1 MANPYEKYAK
11 PADNPYRKFD
21 QTKEKSML
29 TEIGESA
36 MEGLPGRFG
45 VRTAQGAMGLPG
57 MPIDAMVAG
66 GNFLRRQF
74 DAPEVPVVPGTPA
87 YDWGSPGW
95 REFFEKYVGKANI
108 PDATTEAERITDKAG
123 SFVGGSLPFG
133 PAAIVPA
140 LTATAGS
147 EVGRATDQAGLTGGY
162 GEFGGAIVG
171 GMAPGLVRGQT
182 TAGITGRAPTNEQLR
197 QTADAAYKQADNAG
211 VIVNPNG
218 VGQLATEAKQ
228 VAADFAFDPA
238 LQPGIKVILDRLDEA
253 AQGNVTL
260 KGVDTIR
267 KMAGNVARDGANP
280 SQRELASRLIEKIDD
295 FVDNLSPSSVISGNP
310 QTAAASLKVARDAW
324 RRLRKS
330 EMVDEALTKAERRA
344 ASTGSGGNA
353 DNATRQNIR
362 AILDNQKKARLFS
375 QAERQLMERVV
386 RGSTSQN
393 ALRLVGKLSP
403 EGSGLMAALGIGA
416 TAANPVM
423 STFPAAGFVAKQ
435 GADALTKRN
444 VTRLSE
450 AVRQGGATSRA
461 TANELLLELQRR
473 AKLAGK
479 STLPVLPGSVAP
491 TR

>member
-1 MANPYEKYAK
+1 MSGPWEDYKK
-11 PADNPYRKFD
+11 PSESGPWEDYKGA
-21 QTKEKSML
+21 EKS
-29 TEIGESA
+29 TIAEIGESA
-36 MEGLPGRFG
+36 MKGLPGRFG
-45 VRTAQGAMGLPG
+45 VRTAQGALSLPG
-57 MPIDAMVAG
+57 FPVDAIVG
-66 GNFLRRQF
+66 GSNFLRRQL
-74 DAPEVPVVPGTPA
+74 DIPEINRDPGTPA
-87 YDWGSPGW
+87 YDWGSEGW
-95 REFFEKYVGKANI
+95 RQFFEQYIGKPNI

-133 PAAIVPA
+133 PAAIIPA

-147 EVGRATDQAGLTGGY
+147 EVGRATDQGGLTGGY
-162 GEFGGAIVG
+162 GEFGGAILG
-171 GMAPGLVRGQT
+171 GMAPGLVRGQLT
-182 TAGITGRAPTNEQLR
+182 SGVTGRAPSNEQLR

-310 QTAAASLKVARDAW
+310 QTAAAALKVAREAW

-330 EMVDEALTKAERRA
+330 EMIDEAVTKAERRA

-375 QAERQLMERVV
+375 QAEKRLMERVV

-403 EGSGLMAALGIGA
+403 EGNGLMAALGIGA

-423 STFPAAGFVAKQ
+423 SAFPAAGFVAKQ
-435 GADALTKRN
+435 LADALTKRN
-444 VTRLSE
+444 TGRLSE
-450 AVRQGGATSRA
+450 AVRQGGSASRA
-461 TANELLLELQRR
+461 TANQVLLEMRRR
-473 AKLAGK
+473 ARLAGQ
-479 STLPVLPGSVAP
+479 STLPVLPGVVEQE
-491 TR
+491 R

>member
-1 MANPYEKYAK
+1 MANPYEQFAK
-11 PADNPYRKFD
+11 PKDNPYAKYG
-21 QTKEKSML
+21 EG
-29 TEIGESA
+29 EGESIVGQVA
-36 MEGLPGRFG
+36 KDTMEGLPGRFG
-45 VRTAQGAMGLPG
+45 VRTAQGFLGLPG
-57 MPIDAMVAG
+57 APIDAMVAG

-87 YDWGSPGW
+87 YDWGSQGW
-95 REFFEKYVGKANI
+95 REFFEKYVGKPNI
-108 PDATTEAERITDKAG
+108 TAPTNEAERITDKAG
-123 SFVGGSLPFG
+123 SFVGGALPFG
-133 PAAIVPA
+133 PAAMVPA

-147 EVGRATDQAGLTGGY
+147 ELGRATDQAGITGGY
-162 GEFGGAIVG
+162 GEFAGAIAG

-182 TAGITGRAPTNEQLR
+182 TSGITGKAPTNEQLR
-197 QTADAAYKQADNAG
+197 TTAEQAYQQADNAG
-211 VIVNPNG
+211 VIVNPGG
-218 VGQLATEAKQ
+218 VGGLAAEAKQ

-238 LQPGIKVILDRLDEA
+238 LQPGVKVILDRLDEA
-253 AQGNVTL
+253 SQGNVTL
-260 KGVDTIR
+260 KGIDTIR

-280 SQRELASRLIEKIDD
+280 SQRELASRLMEKIDD
-295 FVDNLSPSSVISGNP
+295 FVDNLGPGNVISGNP
-310 QTAAASLKVARDAW
+310 QAAATALKTARDAW
-324 RRLRKS
+324 RRMRKS

-362 AILDNQKKARLFS
+362 AILDSPKKARMFS
-375 QAERQLMERVV
+375 NAEKRLMERVV
-386 RGSTSQN
+386 RGTTSQN
-393 ALRLVGKLSP
+393 ALRLIGKLSP
-403 EGSGLMAALGIGA
+403 EGNGLMAALGIGA

-435 GADALTKRN
+435 VADALTKRN